1 MGQPGGGGPQ
11 SPYGPGWAVRKAREV
26 LGLERRNG
34 WGEAQVTVI
43 LLLKRTMKNAL
54 QTWQNITCDATKK
67 VSTSAPNIP
76 VWGYRHPATQDR
88 GKMVNECN
96 KDIQDRSL
104 EPQAVLL
111 DLCLDH
117 YSPIHSFSPR
127 KCYFLHPRKQII
139 LKNLGQINKKN
150 KIIIFP
156 PLFIIYN

>member
-1 MGQPGGGGPQ
+1 VDGGGYGAWRGAGAGEVARRSMRWCERCFETNETGQPGGGGPQ

-76 VWGYRHPATQDR
+76 VWGYRHQATKD
-88 GKMVNECN
+88 GKNGKWVQ
-96 KDIQDRSL
+96 DIQDRNL
-104 EPQAVLL
+104 ELSTVLP
-111 DLCLDH
+111 DLCLV
-117 YSPIHSFSPR
+117 
-127 KCYFLHPRKQII
+127 
-139 LKNLGQINKKN
+139 
-150 KIIIFP
+150 
-156 PLFIIYN
+156 